1 MLFTIYCGEN
11 PKALFFTCCGL
22 PLVGLA
28 TLRIVGTKIE
38 LSLLLDVELALE
50 RFV

>member
-1 MLFTIYCGEN
+1 VERIQRLYFSLAVAC
-11 PKALFFTCCGL
+11 
-22 PLVGLA
+22 LVGLA
-28 TLRIVGTKIE
+28 ILRIVGTIE